1 MVAIV
6 VALAVWYVSQKID
19 MSVMVNISKIMVSYL
34 QVYAFCFPVAVV
46 FVQSHVWCCVPEFA
60 CFDCMHSYSAVC
72 ALRNQKV
79 LI

>member
-34 QVYAFCFPVAVV
+34 QVYAFFFPPVAVV
-46 FVQSHVWCCVPEFA
+46 FVQTHMWCCVPKFA
-60 CFDCMHSYSAVC
+60 CFCIPPRVYCEIKRS
-72 ALRNQKV
+72 
-79 LI
+79 